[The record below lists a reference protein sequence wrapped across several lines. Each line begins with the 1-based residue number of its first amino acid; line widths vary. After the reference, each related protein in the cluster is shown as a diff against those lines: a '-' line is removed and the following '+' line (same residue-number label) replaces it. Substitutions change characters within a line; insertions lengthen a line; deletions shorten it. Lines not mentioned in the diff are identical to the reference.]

1 MDSLDNRESAHILR
15 SWASEKGVLIV
26 TMSELE
32 VVGIENPLSHI
43 PPRSEDLATIC
54 YTSGTTGNPKG
65 AMLIHKNFVASGHSV
80 AYHGIEFHSS
90 DVMISYLPLAH
101 CFERV
106 LHVAMYNAGASI
118 GFYRGDVLL
127 LVEDIAC
134 LRPTCFPSV
143 PRLFNRIHA
152 KLVEGTLNAPGV
164 KGMLCRRGYA
174 AKVANMNTGGGL
186 SHFFWDRVLFKK
198 VAAVLGGRVRIMMT
212 GSAPISGDVL
222 TFLRLMFSCEI
233 LEGYGQ
239 TECAAGSTAT
249 FPGDYLPNQVG
260 SPFACNEI
268 KLVDV
273 PEMGYLHTDKQP
285 RGEVCIRG
293 HNVMA
298 GYFKEPEKTKET
310 IDELGWLHT
319 GDIGLITSQGT
330 LAIIDRKKNIFK
342 LAQGEYVAP
351 EKLETVYQKCP
362 FVMQAFVHG
371 DSLQSEL
378 VAIIVPEPEKCIQ
391 WADKNLS
398 FATEMTVEEKIA
410 ALATDVKFR
419 AFMMQELN
427 GVGKQHKLSGFEM
440 IKNFH
445 LEKDQFSVEN
455 DLLTPSF
462 KLKRNIAQK
471 RYRVILDHLY
481 AELNSKTAKARL

>member
-1 MDSLDNRESAHILR
+1 MQYSVAIPSTRSDESKTLRQPSSEAELFNPQKVTTLYENFQRGLRLSSDQPCLGFRIPACNGKPASNFQWITYSEVNVRLTNFGSGLLGLHARVCGKANFATHWHLGIYSINRPEWIIAEQAANAYSLVTVALYDTLGASTLAFTINHAELAVIVCSFDKISNLLRVAHECPCLKVIVSMDSLDNRESAYILR

-32 VVGIENPLSHI
+32 VAGIENQLSHI

-273 PEMGYLHTDKQP
+273 PEMGYLH
-285 RGEVCIRG
+285 
-293 HNVMA
+293 
-298 GYFKEPEKTKET
+298 
-310 IDELGWLHT
+310 
-319 GDIGLITSQGT
+319 
-330 LAIIDRKKNIFK
+330 
-342 LAQGEYVAP
+342 
-351 EKLETVYQKCP
+351 
-362 FVMQAFVHG
+362 
-371 DSLQSEL
+371 
-378 VAIIVPEPEKCIQ
+378 
-391 WADKNLS
+391 
-398 FATEMTVEEKIA
+398 
-410 ALATDVKFR
+410 
-419 AFMMQELN
+419 
-427 GVGKQHKLSGFEM
+427 
-440 IKNFH
+440 
-445 LEKDQFSVEN
+445 
-455 DLLTPSF
+455 
-462 KLKRNIAQK
+462 
-471 RYRVILDHLY
+471 
-481 AELNSKTAKARL
+481 